1 MSNWREQIL
10 DDIKNREEII
20 IIIDPNHIVSS
31 NEQILKQID
40 GLGFEIISDSNSIS
54 LRYFI
59 ESKNRESDSGKF
71 LILYFNDKFNA
82 QREIPY
88 DILQIN
94 YENGGFVEATVEE
107 IFPLLSPNIVSQ
119 LNSKYYDELYSACN
133 ELKNSKNEIETK
145 EFILQKIFEISSE
158 IFVNKI
164 SFFIS
169 ELIKLHYSSKQLPKI
184 LSKYIEEKAKKNII
198 FENWDL
204 DRLILDKRY
213 FFEFLQNQWES
224 TVKNNSAKIPF
235 QDNDI
240 FLYLDNLFL
249 EGYLQQIEVV
259 PENLPEWM
267 KIGIKDFDKKQKLF
281 KFNEHAK
288 LVQK

>member
-31 NEQILKQID
+31 NEQILKQINE
-40 GLGFEIISDSNSIS
+40 LGFEIISDSNSIS

-158 IFVNKI
+158 IFVNKV

-224 TVKNNSAKIPF
+224 TVKNNSSKIPF

-259 PENLPEWM
+259 PEIYL
-267 KIGIKDFDKKQKLF
+267 
-281 KFNEHAK
+281 
-288 LVQK
+288 